1 MLSAVAVVAALAVL
15 AVLTW
20 PLLEPLWRRL
30 QTETGLPWPV
40 LIVFGVSVLLLVI
53 TALRRRR
60 RRTKARLDDDA
71 FTTTEATQAPTRRR
85 RDERV
90 PAGCL
95 WGPGLFLVVG
105 LAFSLFFVLPAIKSL
120 RALDWQQTECQIL
133 ASSVATHSGDD
144 GATYSV
150 EVTYRYEVD
159 DVEYTGD
166 RYRFLGGSSSGRKG
180 KQKVVDSLP
189 PGSTTTC
196 WVNPDDPADAVLD
209 RGLSWEYAFALLP
222 LVFVLLGGVGL
233 ILALRARATAG
244 EKGVTAE
251 RAMSDAMRP
260 FGGEERDVL
269 PEPVT
274 GPLEL
279 EPTASPLGKLLGV
292 SLFAVIWNG
301 ILGIFVWQLV
311 REPECFLGCF
321 LIPFVL
327 VGLLLLV
334 GIPYQALALANPRP
348 HLRLTEAR
356 LRPEGATNL
365 HWHFTGATGRLR
377 TLRIDLE
384 GRETVHYRSGD
395 SSSNSTATIARLE
408 LVDQR
413 QRGLL
418 GQGNVLVEIPA
429 GAMHTF
435 RGRRN
440 QVIWVL
446 TVRAE
451 IARWPDVNEEFE
463 VSVFPE
469 VAA

>member
-1 MLSAVAVVAALAVL
+1 MVAAVAAVIALVTLAWPLVGPLWQRLRAESGSSLPLLIVLGVAALSIVVAVL
-15 AVLTW
+15 
-20 PLLEPLWRRL
+20 RM
-30 QTETGLPWPV
+30 
-40 LIVFGVSVLLLVI
+40 
-53 TALRRRR
+53 RRRR
-60 RRTKARLDDDA
+60 AASRQEDDRFLTA
-71 FTTTEATQAPTRRR
+71 EEPPRPARRR
-85 RDERV
+85 RDDRV

-105 LAFSLFFVLPAIKSL
+105 LVFSLFFVLPAIKSL
-120 RALDWQQTECQIL
+120 RALDWQETECQML

-150 EVTYRYEVD
+150 EVTYRYRFD
-159 DVEYTGD
+159 GAEYTSN
-166 RYRFLGGSSSGRKG
+166 RYRFLGGSSSGREG

-196 WVNPDDPADAVLD
+196 WVNPESPGDSVLD

-222 LVFVLLGGVGL
+222 LVFVLFGAAGL
-233 ILALRARATAG
+233 VLALRARATVRQQ
-244 EKGVTAE
+244 GVTAE
-251 RAMSDAMRP
+251 AAMVEAMRP
-260 FGGEERDVL
+260 LGGDVRDVL
-269 PEPVT
+269 PEAVA

-279 EPTASPLGKLLGV
+279 EPTATALGKLLGI

-311 REPECFLGCF
+311 REPEWFLGCF
-321 LIPFVL
+321 LVPFVF

-348 HLRLTEAR
+348 HVRLTEAR
-356 LRPEGATNL
+356 LHPGAATNL

-377 TLRIDLE
+377 SLRIDLE
-384 GRETVHYRSGD
+384 GRETVNYRSGD
-395 SSSNSTATIARLE
+395 SSSSSTATIARVE

-413 QRGLL
+413 QSGLL
-418 GQGNVLVEIPA
+418 GQGNVLVEIPE

-440 QVIWVL
+440 RVAWVL

-469 VAA
+469 VAT